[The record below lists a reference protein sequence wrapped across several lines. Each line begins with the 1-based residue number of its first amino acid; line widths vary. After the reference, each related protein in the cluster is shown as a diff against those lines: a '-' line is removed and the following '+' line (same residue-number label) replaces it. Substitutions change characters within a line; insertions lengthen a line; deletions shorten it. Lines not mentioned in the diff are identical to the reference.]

1 MANQPEKIS
10 MEIDTEI
17 DGLMDKMLTKSFGL
31 LMYNWD
37 PEIAELH
44 RLNLRMAAM
53 LIVQRN
59 HDQTKSVSPT
69 CNLDNC
75 SKAKRVD

>member
-1 MANQPEKIS
+1 MSSEMESQSHTKAI
-10 MEIDTEI
+10 EIDC
-17 DGLMDKMLTKSFGL
+17 LMDKILAKSFGL
-31 LMYNWD
+31 LMDNWD
-37 PEIAELH
+37 PEIADLH

>member
-1 MANQPEKIS
+1 MDNQPEKIS
-10 MEIDTEI
+10 TEI
-17 DGLMDKMLTKSFGL
+17 DCLMDKILAKSFGL
-31 LMYNWD
+31 LMDNWD
-37 PEIAELH
+37 PEIADLH